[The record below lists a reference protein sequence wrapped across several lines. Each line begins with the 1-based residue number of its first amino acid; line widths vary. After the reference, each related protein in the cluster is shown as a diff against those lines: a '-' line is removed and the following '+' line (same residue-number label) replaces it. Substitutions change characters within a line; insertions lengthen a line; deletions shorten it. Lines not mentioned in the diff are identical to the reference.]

1 MEREA
6 EMNGKDLTYNLDVQ
20 VIYDQP
26 PSRYKP
32 PSYERAR

>member
-6 EMNGKDLTYNLDVQ
+6 EMNGKDLTYNLDAQ

-26 PSRYKP
+26 PSHCKP
-32 PSYERAR
+32 PSCERAR